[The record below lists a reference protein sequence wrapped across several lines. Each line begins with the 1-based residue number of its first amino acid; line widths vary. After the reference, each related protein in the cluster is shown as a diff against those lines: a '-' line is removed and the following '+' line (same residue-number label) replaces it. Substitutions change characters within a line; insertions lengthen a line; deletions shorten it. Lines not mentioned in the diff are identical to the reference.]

1 MSDAYRAKFSRHILP
16 LVALCV
22 GDLNTFDK
30 NRLCSLAGLRLG
42 PITATQTF
50 FLVWWEGGRAVPGLW
65 VRFPASR
72 IYSSSTPYDP
82 GNSPGQYSEQPGAG
96 AGTCGCIAL

>member
-1 MSDAYRAKFSRHILP
+1 MCLGQNHKKVISDAYRAKFSRHILP

-42 PITATQTF
+42 PITATQTLF
-50 FLVWWEGGRAVPGLW
+50 ACQSSPY
-65 VRFPASR
+65 SR
-72 IYSSSTPYDP
+72 LTQQIVGETSY
-82 GNSPGQYSEQPGAG
+82 
-96 AGTCGCIAL
+96 C